1 MQIMTNLVEAYIIYE
16 YVHKHKSSHDEHE
29 KCAKGRLTAG
39 FARRLVSG
47 KRRVPAPPPSIIAT
61 TVRASRFSIS
71 RSLNCN
77 GPPQCEPLIK
87 RVMQYDNVLHFNG
100 LD

>member
-1 MQIMTNLVEAYIIYE
+1 MQIMTNPTSLYISTNQA
-16 YVHKHKSSHDEHE
+16 HNEHE

-61 TVRASRFSIS
+61 TVRGSRFSIS

-77 GPPQCEPLIK
+77 GPH
-87 RVMQYDNVLHFNG
+87 NVNR
-100 LD
+100 